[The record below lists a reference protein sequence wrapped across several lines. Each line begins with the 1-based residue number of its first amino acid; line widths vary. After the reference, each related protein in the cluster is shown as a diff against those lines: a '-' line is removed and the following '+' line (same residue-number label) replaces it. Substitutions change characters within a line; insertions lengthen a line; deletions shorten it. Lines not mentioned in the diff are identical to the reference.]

1 MQGATTANAVGIQ
14 RRSTAAARDGSSHI
28 GRAYFEG
35 GALMPLYAYK
45 GVDAKGKA
53 INGTRDA
60 DSPKGLRALMR
71 RDGIVV
77 TDVAEARGGKAPT
90 VGAGQGLSRRVDV
103 GAMLQRIK
111 PAEVAAF
118 TRQLATLLHAGIPL
132 AEALGALYE
141 QLENPKFKT
150 MVGEV
155 RTKVNEGSSLADAL
169 GKFPRVF
176 EGVYV
181 SMVRAGETAG
191 NLDAV
196 LMRLAEFTEAEVA
209 LRTKVTGAM
218 MYPAIMGFVAS
229 VVMVILMVAVV
240 PKITDMYK
248 DSEKALPWN
257 TELLIW
263 SSNLIAHRWYLFI
276 TGFPALIAA
285 FVRWKNSPA
294 GRPIYD
300 RTILKLPIFG
310 PLSRQISIGRFTR
323 TFGTM
328 LTAGVPLL
336 RALDVSKDV
345 LGNSVLI
352 KAIERARED
361 IQQGDSIAGSLRKS
375 GHFPSVVLH
384 MIAVGERAGQLET
397 MLTNV
402 ADAYEAEVE
411 MKLNRMTT
419 LLEPIM
425 IVGMGGAVAFI
436 VFSIL
441 IPILDMNPT

>member
-1 MQGATTANAVGIQ
+1 
-14 RRSTAAARDGSSHI
+14 
-28 GRAYFEG
+28 
-35 GALMPLYAYK
+35 MPLWAYK
-45 GVDAKGKA
+45 GVDARGKA
-53 INGTRDA
+53 VNGTRDA
-60 DSPKGLRALMR
+60 DSPKGLRALLR
-71 RDGIVV
+71 KDGVAV
-77 TDVAEARGGKAPT
+77 TDVTEARGGQSTKAGT
-90 VGAGQGLSRRVDV
+90 GKGLSKQVDI
-103 GAMLQRIK
+103 GAYFQRIK
-111 PAEVAAF
+111 KAEVAAF
-118 TRQLATLLHAGIPL
+118 TRQLATLLRAGIPL
-132 AEALGALYE
+132 AEALGALFE
-141 QLENPKFKT
+141 QLENPKLKSL
-150 MVGEV
+150 VGEV

-169 GKFPRVF
+169 GKHPSVF

-218 MYPAIMGFVAS
+218 IYPAIMGTVAAI
-229 VVMVILMVAVV
+229 VMGILMVAVV

-257 TELLIW
+257 TELLVW
-263 SSNLIAHRWYLFI
+263 MSSLLGNRWYLFI
-276 TGFPALIAA
+276 TGIPAM
-285 FVRWKNSPA
+285 FVGFRRWTKSAA
-294 GRPIYD
+294 GRPVWD
-300 RTILKLPIFG
+300 KLALRIPLFG
-310 PLSRQISIGRFTR
+310 PLVKQIAIGRFTR

-328 LTAGVPLL
+328 LAAGVPLL

-345 LGNSVLI
+345 LDNHVLI
-352 KAIERARED
+352 KAIEKARED
-361 IQQGDSIAGSLRKS
+361 IQQGESIAGSLRRS
-375 GHFPSVVLH
+375 GYFPSVVLH

-397 MLTNV
+397 MLGNV

-411 MKLNRMTT
+411 MKLSRMTT

-425 IVGMGGAVAFI
+425 IVAMGGAVAFI